1 LAALGPPV
9 TLYLRFTNRGK
20 DRIEFEVL
28 DFASQFGNFAV
39 QPDKLALEPGQRVEA
54 EPMSSQILNTSGD
67 VTVKIGLR
75 STGRKEIETVVLLP
89 LGPG

>member
-1 LAALGPPV
+1 MGPPV
-9 TLYLRFTNRGK
+9 TLYLRFTNRGR

-39 QPDKLALEPGQRVEA
+39 QPDKLALEPGQWVEA

-67 VTVKIGLR
+67 VTVKVGLR
-75 STGRKEIETVVLLP
+75 AAGRKEVETVALRPV
-89 LGPG
+89 GPG